1 MADYCVAAR
10 ARSSAKMRTE
20 VDSHRDRIQN
30 YMVSPVAGTPH
41 FGLTEQEDLTVNAV
55 NGSIESRL
63 STGLRTLF
71 VGLTGSPETL
81 TSWRPPE
88 LTCG

>member
-10 ARSSAKMRTE
+10 ARNSARELRWIVT
-20 VDSHRDRIQN
+20 RDRIQN
-30 YMVSPVAGTPH
+30 YMVSLVAGTPH
-41 FGLTEQEDLTVNAV
+41 FGLTEQEGLTVNVV
-55 NGSIESRL
+55 NGSIESPL

-71 VGLTGSPETL
+71 VGLTGSLETL